1 MKFIFENKRLVIHV
15 ETNVDKPNPLPVGWD
30 RDRERKESGKAIILT
45 LIQKASEFKYELLIS
60 YKQAKQ
66 AQNYF

>member
-15 ETNVDKPNPLPVGWD
+15 ENNMDKRKPLHAGWD
-30 RDRERKESGKAIILT
+30 RGRERETWKAIILT
-45 LIQKASEFKYELLIS
+45 LIQEASEFEYELLIS

-66 AQNYF
+66 AESYF